1 MSTYCAHNFGSKG
14 SFLVNSRMETPNA
27 ATDEV
32 LWQLAS
38 GGDLQAEEQLAER
51 YVRLVR
57 CLARPYFLVG
67 GDSEDLLQ
75 EGMIGLLSAIRQYDP
90 ERETAF
96 KTFAEACIR
105 NRIYTAIKSA
115 LRSKH
120 TPLNGYISIES
131 PQFDESQTRTAGIL
145 TDPEDIILARERVS
159 EVLEAA
165 QSSLS
170 AMESKVLGLY
180 LDGCS
185 YEEIARLLNRPEK
198 SVDNA
203 IQRIRR
209 KLT

>member
-1 MSTYCAHNFGSKG
+1 
-14 SFLVNSRMETPNA
+14 LVNSNMETPIA
-27 ATDEV
+27 AADEV
-32 LWQLAS
+32 LWEKAS
-38 GGDLQAEEQLAER
+38 AGDLRSEELLAER
-51 YVRLVR
+51 YARLVR
-57 CLARPYFLVG
+57 KTARPYFLVG

-75 EGMIGLLSAIRQYDP
+75 EGMIGLISAIRQYDP
-90 ERETAF
+90 EKEVTF
-96 KTFAEACIR
+96 KTFAETCVR

-120 TPLNGYISIES
+120 TPLNGYISFES
-131 PQFDESQTRTAGIL
+131 PQFDESQTRTSGVL
-145 TDPEDIILARERVS
+145 TDPEAIILARERVS

-165 QSSLS
+165 KSSLS
-170 AMESKVLGLY
+170 AMESKVLQLY

-185 YEEIARLLNRPEK
+185 YDEIARILGKPEK

>member
-1 MSTYCAHNFGSKG
+1 M
-14 SFLVNSRMETPNA
+14 VNSHMETPFTA
-27 ATDEV
+27 ADEE
-32 LWQLAS
+32 LWAKAS
-38 GGDLQAEEQLAER
+38 AGDLFSEELLAER

-57 CLARPYFLVG
+57 VTARPYFLVG

-90 ERETAF
+90 ERDTTF
-96 KTFAEACIR
+96 KTFAETCVR

-120 TPLNGYISIES
+120 TPLNGYISFES
-131 PQFDESQTRTAGIL
+131 PQFDESQTRTSGVL
-145 TDPEDIILARERVS
+145 TDPEAIILARERVS

-165 QSSLS
+165 KSSLS
-170 AMESKVLGLY
+170 AMESKVLQLY

-185 YEEIARLLNRPEK
+185 YDEIAKILGKPEK

>member
-1 MSTYCAHNFGSKG
+1 
-14 SFLVNSRMETPNA
+14 MEIPPT
-27 ATDEV
+27 ATDEK
-32 LWQLAS
+32 LWALAS
-38 GGDLQAEEQLAER
+38 AGDLRSEEILAER

-57 CLARPYFLVG
+57 ATARPYFLVG

-90 ERETAF
+90 EKDTTFR
-96 KTFAEACIR
+96 TFAETCVR

-131 PQFDESQTRTAGIL
+131 PQFDESQTRTSGVSV
-145 TDPEDIILARERVS
+145 DPEAIILARERVS

-165 QSSLS
+165 KSSLS
-170 AMESKVLGLY
+170 SMESKVLKLY

-185 YEEIARLLNRPEK
+185 YDEIAKILGRPEK